1 MRIPG
6 FRHCNKP
13 ANSEMINDSSG
24 FDCNC
29 SSPLVL
35 DFHECLNW
43 GRVKICVA
51 CNKSH
56 ESQLE
61 QTQLEVTQIPNSL
74 DKTWICNEKGQKL
87 YGGFEDWRREKKL
100 PIKNAPEKIGE
111 SIEEPSD
118 DETDESLGER
128 TVIPNSLDTTW
139 NGTWSTT
146 D

>member
-1 MRIPG
+1 
-6 FRHCNKP
+6 
-13 ANSEMINDSSG
+13 MINDSSG
-24 FDCNC
+24 FDCDC

-87 YGGFEDWRREKKL
+87 YGGFEDWV
-100 PIKNAPEKIGE
+100 
-111 SIEEPSD
+111 S
-118 DETDESLGER
+118 
-128 TVIPNSLDTTW
+128 
-139 NGTWSTT
+139 
-146 D
+146 